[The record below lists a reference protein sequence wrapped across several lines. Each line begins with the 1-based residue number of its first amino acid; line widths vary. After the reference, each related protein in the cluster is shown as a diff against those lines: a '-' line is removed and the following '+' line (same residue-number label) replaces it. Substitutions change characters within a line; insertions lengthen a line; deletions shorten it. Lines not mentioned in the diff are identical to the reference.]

1 MNRPNAAYIE
11 QFRITHYRS
20 CIETVFQPKLLL
32 SVLIG
37 PNGSGKTNA
46 LNGMFLLK
54 KISSIGSRYY
64 PEEAGANECS
74 LTVRFRVDGK
84 RVTYKARVKYSTDA
98 QNVDNVVT
106 ADERWNLYEITG
118 KRTWF
123 RFPLALLE
131 ISHTSRFGMVH
142 ELRTIRAEVRYRRLY
157 GPYPSRSAL
166 ATEIPSAAFPALRKI
181 YEFISGTRY
190 YSASQ
195 FTSPSE
201 CPVSFEVDEDSNVR
215 RAYRANREHIRFMSD
230 LYSSHKRSDQ
240 GYQEFRSVIG
250 KEGLGLISDIK
261 YKEILIARSRVEV
274 KTGGRSI
281 KKHTEEKIVIPTF
294 LVGSSRLSPN
304 QLSEGTFKTV
314 ALVFYLIT
322 DSGRFL
328 LIEEPEVCV
337 HHGLLSSIIEL
348 IKDFS
353 ERKQIV
359 VTTHSDY
366 VLDRL
371 NPHNVFLVR
380 NYKSKGTTIQSIPK
394 ALSKNSFKALRE
406 YLDKTGNL
414 GEFWRH
420 GDLER

>member
-1 MNRPNAAYIE
+1 MNKRKPTHIE
-11 QFRITHYRS
+11 QFRIKHYRS
-20 CIETVFQPKLLL
+20 CMATVFDPKLLL
-32 SVLIG
+32 SVFIG

-46 LNGMFLLK
+46 LNAMLLLK
-54 KISSIGSRYY
+54 KILTLGSRFQR
-64 PEEAGANECS
+64 EESGANECV
-74 LTVRFRVDGK
+74 LAVRFRVDGK
-84 RVTYKARVKYSTDA
+84 KVLYKARVKYSTDE
-98 QNVDNVVT
+98 QNLDIVAT
-106 ADERWNLYEITG
+106 ADEQWNLYDITG
-118 KRTWF
+118 KKSWI
-123 RFPLALLE
+123 RFPLALLDISREWRHGVVSE
-131 ISHTSRFGMVH
+131 IHA
-142 ELRTIRAEVRYRRLY
+142 IRAQVRYRRLY
-157 GPYPSRSAL
+157 GPPLSRKLFSGDVPFSAVPL
-166 ATEIPSAAFPALRKI
+166 LRKI

-201 CPVSFEVDEDSNVR
+201 CPVSFEIDEDGNIR
-215 RAYRANREHIRFMSD
+215 RTYRSARPHVRFMFD
-230 LYSSHKRSDQ
+230 LYSSHKRNDND
-240 GYQEFRSVIG
+240 YKEFLSVIG
-250 KEGLGLISDIK
+250 KDGLNLISTIN
-261 YKEILIARSRVEV
+261 YREIVISRSRVEV
-274 KTGGRSI
+274 KTGGRSV
-281 KKHTEEKIVIPTF
+281 KKNIEEKIVVPTF
-294 LVGSSRLSPN
+294 GVGGNRLSPN

-353 ERKQIV
+353 ERKQII

-371 NPHNVFLVR
+371 SPLNVFLVK
-380 NYKSKGTTIQSIPK
+380 NYKTKGTIIESIPK
-394 ALSKNSFKALRE
+394 TLSANGFRALRE

-420 GDLER
+420 GNLEK